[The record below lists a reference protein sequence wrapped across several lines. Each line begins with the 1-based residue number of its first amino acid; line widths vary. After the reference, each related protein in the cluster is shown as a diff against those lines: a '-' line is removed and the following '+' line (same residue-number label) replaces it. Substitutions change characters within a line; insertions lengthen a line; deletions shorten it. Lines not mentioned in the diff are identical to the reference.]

1 MLANLKI
8 GLNPLPWVLTP
19 SGFDLSV
26 PVLRTAF
33 SEIATTQFRA
43 IKADPPPGMNAAQ
56 YRQLLAE
63 YGLQPAPGYFSANFH
78 SEAADDIVE
87 AAKRHA
93 GMQTELGNTEV
104 FVGAK
109 LTPERMEHP
118 AIGFGGDEA
127 ILRRVID
134 GLGAAAA
141 AITAEGVT
149 PALHPHVGSTVETEP
164 EVRAV
169 LDAIPASDLSFG
181 PDTGHLAWAG
191 MTPSMIMADH
201 ADRIAAT
208 HLKDVHLDQADEA
221 RAADADYMVATVR
234 DFTVWTEPGRGDVD
248 LLAALDTLP
257 STFPGWVIVEVDVPE
272 ASTNLESTQLSAAWV
287 TEQLGA
293 HVFET
298 STGFKSDR
306 GL

>member
-1 MLANLKI
+1 M
-8 GLNPLPWVLTP
+8 
-19 SGFDLSV
+19 
-26 PVLRTAF
+26 
-33 SEIATTQFRA
+33 
-43 IKADPPPGMNAAQ
+43 
-56 YRQLLAE
+56 
-63 YGLQPAPGYFSANFH
+63 
-78 SEAADDIVE
+78 
-87 AAKRHA
+87 
-93 GMQTELGNTEV
+93 
-104 FVGAK
+104 
-109 LTPERMEHP
+109 
-118 AIGFGGDEA
+118 
-127 ILRRVID
+127 
-134 GLGAAAA
+134 
-141 AITAEGVT
+141 
-149 PALHPHVGSTVETEP
+149 
-164 EVRAV
+164 RAV

-191 MTPSMIMADH
+191 MTPSMIMADY

-221 RAADADYMVATVR
+221 RAADADYMAATVR